1 MMLIGCLEREFLKNG
16 LNSDV
21 NSKLKS
27 DLIAGNNFRN
37 LSVMLQK
44 LSLFQPLIL
53 GVNVNLT
60 SVTSLGRVKGKHYRG
75 R

>member
-27 DLIAGNNFRN
+27 DLIAGNNFSGTEHLFFC
-37 LSVMLQK
+37 LSFSCIIYLK
-44 LSLFQPLIL
+44 TGI
-53 GVNVNLT
+53 
-60 SVTSLGRVKGKHYRG
+60 
-75 R
+75 